1 MDRRLLTLALG
12 MFALGTDS
20 FVFAGILPEI
30 AHSFGVSVGA
40 AGQLISVYALSYA
53 LLGPTIAALAAN
65 VSRKKLLLGG
75 IGLFVIANLG
85 SIVAPNLGI
94 ALATRALAGLGAAMF
109 SPTASGTG
117 ASLVPPERRGYAL
130 SIIVAG
136 LTTATALGSPIGAVI
151 GGLVSWHWT
160 LVLVA
165 ALGAAAFAGILAFM
179 PEVPL
184 PPAISLK
191 ERLSPLTDSRVGL
204 TLTTTVLA
212 QIGTFIIFSYF
223 SVVFDRATGHSATL
237 LGGLL
242 VLWGLAGTLSNLLT
256 GRILDKIGSHKV
268 VIIKLAIVA
277 IVIVTMPITGAHL
290 WSAAIAVTIWGAC
303 AWGVLVPQQFRLAS
317 LNPPMTA
324 VLVGLNTSATYVGV
338 SIAGALGAAVMPV
351 VGSHNLG
358 YLSSIPVVIAIVVS
372 MFATRRIASFANTA
386 KDAVAA

>member
-1 MDRRLLTLALG
+1 MDRRLLTLSLG

-30 AHSFGVSVGA
+30 AHTFGVSIGA

-65 VSRKKLLLGG
+65 VGRKRLLLSG

-85 SIVAPNLGI
+85 TIVAPNLGI

-117 ASLVPPERRGYAL
+117 AALVPPERRGYAL

-151 GGLVSWHWT
+151 GGLAGWHWT
-160 LVLVA
+160 LVLVV
-165 ALGAAAFAGILAFM
+165 ALGAAAFFGILAFM

-184 PPAISLK
+184 PPAISLR

-223 SVVFDRATGHSATL
+223 SVVFDRATGHSATV

-242 VLWGLAGTLSNLLT
+242 VLWGLAGTFSNLLT
-256 GRILDKIGSHKV
+256 GRILDRIGSHKV
-268 VIIKLAIVA
+268 VLIKLAIVA
-277 IVIVTMPITGAHL
+277 LVIFTMPWTSAHL

-338 SIAGALGAAVMPV
+338 SIAGTLGAVVIPV
-351 VGSHNLG
+351 TGSHNLG
-358 YLSSIPVVIAIVVS
+358 YLAAIPVVIAILVS
-372 MFATRRIASFANTA
+372 GLATRRIASFAGS
-386 KDAVAA
+386 KSAVAA

>member
-1 MDRRLLTLALG
+1 MDRRLLTLSLG

-30 AHSFGVSVGA
+30 AHSFGVSIGA

-65 VSRKKLLLGG
+65 VGRKRLLLAG

-85 SIVAPNLGI
+85 TIVAPNLGI

-117 ASLVPPERRGYAL
+117 AALVPPERRGYAL

-151 GGLVSWHWT
+151 GGLAGWHWT

-179 PEVPL
+179 PDVPL
-184 PPAISLK
+184 PPAISLRQ
-191 ERLSPLTDSRVGL
+191 RLSPLTDSRVGL
-204 TLTTTVLA
+204 TLATTVLA

-223 SVVFDRATGHSATL
+223 SVVFDRATGHSALTL
-237 LGGLL
+237 GALL
-242 VLWGLAGTLSNLLT
+242 VLWGLAGTFSNLLT
-256 GRILDKIGSHKV
+256 GRVLDRIGSHKV
-268 VIIKLAIVA
+268 VLIKLSIVA
-277 IVIVTMPITGAHL
+277 LVLVTLPVTSAHL
-290 WSAAIAVTIWGAC
+290 WSAALAVTIWGAC

-338 SIAGALGAAVMPV
+338 SIAGTVGAAMIPLA
-351 VGSHNLG
+351 GSHNLG
-358 YLSSIPVVIAIVVS
+358 YLSAVPVVIAILVS
-372 MFATRRIASFANTA
+372 GLATRRIASFAHA
-386 KDAVAA
+386 KNAVAV

>member
-1 MDRRLLTLALG
+1 MDRRLLTLSLG

-30 AHSFGVSVGA
+30 AHSFGVSIGA

-65 VSRKKLLLGG
+65 VGRKRLLLGG

-85 SIVAPNLGI
+85 TIVAPNLGI
-94 ALATRALAGLGAAMF
+94 ALATRAFAGLGAAMF

-151 GGLVSWHWT
+151 GGFAGWHWT

-165 ALGAAAFAGILAFM
+165 ALGAAAFAGILAFL
-179 PEVPL
+179 PDVPL
-184 PPAISLK
+184 PPAISLGQ
-191 ERLSPLTDSRVGL
+191 RLSPLGDSRVGL
-204 TLTTTVLA
+204 TLATTVLA

-223 SVVFDRATGHSATL
+223 AVVFDRATGHSAAV

-242 VLWGLAGTLSNLLT
+242 VLWGLAGTCSNLLT
-256 GRILDKIGSHKV
+256 GRILDRIGSHKV
-268 VIIKLAIVA
+268 VVIKLSVVA
-277 IVIVTMPITGAHL
+277 IVILTMPVTGAHL
-290 WSAAIAVTIWGAC
+290 WSAALAVTIWGAC

-338 SIAGALGAAVMPV
+338 SIAGTLGAAMIPVM
-351 VGSHNLG
+351 GSHNLG
-358 YLSSIPVVIAIVVS
+358 YLASIPVVLAIVVS
-372 MFATRRIASFANTA
+372 GLATRRIASFAGTA
-386 KDAVAA
+386 KRAVAA

>member
-30 AHSFGVSVGA
+30 AHSFGVSIGA

-65 VSRKKLLLGG
+65 VGRKRLLLSG
-75 IGLFVIANLG
+75 IGLFVLANLG
-85 SIVAPNLGI
+85 TIVAPNLGI

-117 ASLVPPERRGYAL
+117 AALVPPERRGYAL

-151 GGLVSWHWT
+151 GGLAGWHWT

-165 ALGAAAFAGILAFM
+165 ALGAAAFFGILAFM

-184 PPAISLK
+184 PPAISLR

-204 TLTTTVLA
+204 TLATTVLA
-212 QIGTFIIFSYF
+212 QTGTFIIFSYF
-223 SVVFDRATGHSATL
+223 SVVFDRATGHGAMV

-242 VLWGLAGTLSNLLT
+242 VLWGLAGTFSNLLT
-256 GRILDKIGSHKV
+256 GRILDRIGSHRV
-268 VIIKLAIVA
+268 VLIKLAIVA
-277 IVIVTMPITGAHL
+277 LVIVTMPITSAHL
-290 WSAAIAVTIWGAC
+290 WSAAIAVTIWGAA

-338 SIAGALGAAVMPV
+338 SIAGTLGAV
-351 VGSHNLG
+351 VIPLTGSHDLG
-358 YLSSIPVVIAIVVS
+358 YLAAIPVVIAIVVS
-372 MFATRRIASFANTA
+372 GLATRRIASFAGS
-386 KDAVAA
+386 KRAVAA

>member
-1 MDRRLLTLALG
+1 MDRRLLTLSLG

-30 AHSFGVSVGA
+30 AHSFGVSIGA

-53 LLGPTIAALAAN
+53 LLGPTLAALAAN
-65 VSRKKLLLGG
+65 VARKRLLLSG

-85 SIVAPNLGI
+85 TIVAPNLAI
-94 ALATRALAGLGAAMF
+94 ALATRAFAGLGAAMF

-151 GGLVSWHWT
+151 GGLASWHWT

-165 ALGAAAFAGILAFM
+165 ALGAAAFAGILAFL
-179 PEVPL
+179 PDVPL
-184 PPAISLK
+184 PPAISLR

-223 SVVFDRATGHSATL
+223 SVVFDRAIGHSAL
-237 LGGLL
+237 VLGGLL
-242 VLWGLAGTLSNLLT
+242 VLWGLAGTFSNLLT

-268 VIIKLAIVA
+268 VLIKLSIVA
-277 IVIVTMPITGAHL
+277 IVILTMPITGAHL

-324 VLVGLNTSATYVGV
+324 VLVGLNTSVTYVGV
-338 SIAGALGAAVMPV
+338 SIAGALGAAVIPV
-351 VGSHNLG
+351 IGSHNLG
-358 YLSSIPVVIAIVVS
+358 YLSSIPVVIAILVS
-372 MFATRRIASFANTA
+372 WLATRRIASFAKTA
-386 KDAVAA
+386 KCAVAA

>member
-1 MDRRLLTLALG
+1 MDRRLLTLSLG

-30 AHSFGVSVGA
+30 AHSFGVSIGA

-65 VSRKKLLLGG
+65 VGRKRLLLSG

-85 SIVAPNLGI
+85 TIVAPNLGI

-117 ASLVPPERRGYAL
+117 AALVPPERRGYAL

-151 GGLVSWHWT
+151 GGLAGWHWT

-165 ALGAAAFAGILAFM
+165 ALGGAAFLGILAFM

-184 PPAISLK
+184 PPAISLR

-204 TLTTTVLA
+204 TLATTVLA

-223 SVVFDRATGHSATL
+223 SVVFDRATGHSATV

-242 VLWGLAGTLSNLLT
+242 VLWGLAGTISNLLT
-256 GRILDKIGSHKV
+256 GRILDRIGSHEV
-268 VIIKLAIVA
+268 VLIKLAIVA
-277 IVIVTMPITGAHL
+277 IVIFTLPWTSAHL

-317 LNPPMTA
+317 LNPPMTS

-338 SIAGALGAAVMPV
+338 SIAGTLGAVVIPV
-351 VGSHNLG
+351 TGSHNLG
-358 YLSSIPVVIAIVVS
+358 YLSAIPVVIAILVS
-372 MFATRRIASFANTA
+372 GLATRRIASFTGS
-386 KDAVAA
+386 KSAVAA

>member
-1 MDRRLLTLALG
+1 MDRRLLTLSLG

-30 AHSFGVSVGA
+30 AHSFGVSIGA

-65 VSRKKLLLGG
+65 VARKRLLLSG

-85 SIVAPNLGI
+85 TIVAPNLGI

-151 GGLVSWHWT
+151 GGLASWHWT

-165 ALGAAAFAGILAFM
+165 ALGAAAFAGILAFL

-184 PPAISLK
+184 PPAISLSK
-191 ERLSPLTDSRVGL
+191 RLSPLTDSRVGL

-223 SVVFDRATGHSATL
+223 SVVFDRATGHSATV

-242 VLWGLAGTLSNLLT
+242 VLWGLAGTCSNLLT
-256 GRILDKIGSHKV
+256 GRILDRIGSHKV
-268 VIIKLAIVA
+268 VMIKLAIVA
-277 IVIVTMPITGAHL
+277 IVILTMPITGAHL

-338 SIAGALGAAVMPV
+338 SIAGALGAAVIPV
-351 VGSHNLG
+351 IGSHNLG
-358 YLSSIPVVIAIVVS
+358 YLSSIPVVIAILVS
-372 MFATRRIASFANTA
+372 ELATRRIAASANPA
-386 KDAVAA
+386 KRAVAA